1 MDFGD
6 WLDGL
11 KHTLSDVEAGITGC
25 NTSIGTLVVAAA
37 DERTAAAGLSD
48 AAETATD
55 RRGRSYLCIQLAQGS
70 QSDLV
75 SLYHDIELIADWGWI
90 LGRAGIDPSRVFEP
104 VSGDYGGGAGYRFE
118 QTAPLEILSSPGAS
132 TDVTPFGQ
140 AAFGV
145 PVDVELL
152 NNKSAGRLAFSVDL
166 TTDGTRPATV
176 RPRIGHPPR
185 LSSHQSL
192 AQRIRTIVEDRA
204 AIEIQ
209 RGLSQAVLMTPL
221 LDILPLQPSFW
232 CAWHDKYIR
241 IGGRVRPRQR
251 GRRAFLQALPGDF
264 PVAVRFDFEILAEKI
279 RQKVS
284 EQRARLF
291 SGPTVVSDKVFVFV
305 AGGRERRSL
314 KIGCDV
320 ASATV
325 TVKQNFRGVITIR
338 NNMLVL
344 INVDPV
350 GAPDVDVSISPRIP
364 LLTDWAEGIVKDI
377 IEDKIPAIN
386 GISERFRI
394 SGANRVDLW
403 LSQDHV
409 TLGLEPV

>member
-1 MDFGD
+1 MDFDD
-6 WLDGL
+6 WIDGL
-11 KHTLSDVEAGITGC
+11 KQTLSDVEAGITSC
-25 NTSIGTLVVAAA
+25 NTSVGTLVVAAA
-37 DERTAAAGLSD
+37 DERNAAADFSG
-48 AAETATD
+48 ATEIATD
-55 RRGRSYLCIQLAQGS
+55 RRGRSYLCIQLAQDS
-70 QSDLV
+70 QTDLV
-75 SLYHDIELIADWGWI
+75 SLYHDIELVADWGWI
-90 LGRAGIDPSRVFEP
+90 LDRAGIDPSRVFEP

-118 QTAPLEILSSPGAS
+118 QTARLEILSSPGAD
-132 TDVTPFGQ
+132 TDVTPSGQ

-166 TTDGTRPATV
+166 TTEGAQPAII

-204 AIEIQ
+204 AMEIQ
-209 RGLSQAVLMTPL
+209 RGLGDAVLVTPL
-221 LDILPLQPSFW
+221 LDILPQQPSFW
-232 CAWHDKYIR
+232 CAWHDGLIR
-241 IGGRVRPRQR
+241 IGGRVRPRTR
-251 GRRAFLQALPGDF
+251 GRRDFIQALPVDF
-264 PVAVRFDFEILAEKI
+264 PVAVRFDFEILAENI
-279 RQKVS
+279 RQKIS
-284 EQRARLF
+284 EQGAQLF

-305 AGGRERRSL
+305 AGGSERRSL

-325 TVKQNFRGVITIR
+325 TVKQNFRGEIKIR
-338 NNMLVL
+338 NNILVL
-344 INVDPV
+344 IDVDPV
-350 GAPDVDVSISPRIP
+350 GAPNVDVSIRPRIP

-377 IEDKIPAIN
+377 VDDKIPAIN
-386 GISERFRI
+386 GISESFVI
-394 SGANRVDLW
+394 KGARRVDLW

>member
-11 KHTLSDVEAGITGC
+11 KQTLSDVEAGITGC
-25 NTSIGTLVVAAA
+25 NASIGALVVAAA
-37 DERTAAAGLSD
+37 DERNAAADLSD
-48 AAETATD
+48 VTGIATD
-55 RRGRSYLCIQLAQGS
+55 RRGRSYLCIQLAQES
-70 QSDLV
+70 QTDLV
-75 SLYHDIELIADWGWI
+75 SLYHDIELVADWGWI

-104 VSGDYGGGAGYRFE
+104 VSGNYGGGAGYRFE

-145 PVDVELL
+145 PVNVELL

-166 TTDGTRPATV
+166 TTDGTRPAIV

-192 AQRIRTIVEDRA
+192 GQRIRTIVEDRA
-204 AIEIQ
+204 AMEIQ

-221 LDILPLQPSFW
+221 LDILPQQPSFW
-232 CAWHDKYIR
+232 CAWHDKHIR

-251 GRRAFLQALPGDF
+251 GRRAFLQALPGNF
-264 PVAVRFDFEILAEKI
+264 PVAVRFDFEILAENI

-284 EQRARLF
+284 EQGARLF
-291 SGPTVVSDKVFVFV
+291 SGPTVVSDKIFVFV
-305 AGGRERRSL
+305 AGGSERRSL

-325 TVKQNFRGVITIR
+325 TVKQNFRGEITIR
-338 NNMLVL
+338 NNKFVL
-344 INVDPV
+344 IDVDPV
-350 GAPDVDVSISPRIP
+350 GAPNVNVSISPRIP

-377 IEDKIPAIN
+377 VEDKIPAIN
-386 GISERFRI
+386 GISERFEI
-394 SGANRVDLW
+394 SGANRFDLW
-403 LSQDHV
+403 LSQNHV